1 MTEAN
6 EIQPTPG
13 PKPLQGVGGWL
24 LLFVIGT
31 FANVIFNLVILL
43 QGGQQSMGA
52 NIMVYNPLQL
62 ALLAILALVTGV
74 ALLTMRNS
82 NAVLIARVFLGF
94 YLVSNILVAFFGLKA
109 PSGYYIIDREG
120 LIVKS
125 IMQAVLVNLVW
136 QLYFSRSKR
145 VKATYPPA
153 TTTGLA
159 APAASAGNSLW
170 GLFDRN
176 TFGIGYFVGI
186 AFFLAMM
193 VSNLLWFLAQPILW
207 SFPFQ
212 FPPASYFFV
221 YRTPVLLLEA
231 LLLVVLLRVFRNDWL
246 IATAMGLGTMI
257 LGFLSRLAFSGTAFG
272 SMHVGGGFDLPLL
285 LNGFMW
291 SFFLVLGVA
300 IALRTWGRKWWSMII
315 GVAAGGLASD
325 LIGQLLYLLTRENFR
340 FDFTTI
346 PMDAIDGIVVG
357 SILYLG
363 LMLHL
368 GEKESYLTGI
378 RTDRVMDA
386 PPELPELF
394 LAAQR
399 DAHIQTRKSS

>member
-1 MTEAN
+1 MTETN
-6 EIQPTPG
+6 EIKPG
-13 PKPLQGVGGWL
+13 PGAKPLQGVGGWL
-24 LLFVIGT
+24 LLFVVGT

-43 QGGQQSMGA
+43 QGGQQSLGA
-52 NIMVYNPLQL
+52 NVMVYNPAQL

-125 IMQAVLVNLVW
+125 IMQAVLVNIIW
-136 QLYFSRSKR
+136 QLYFSRSQR
-145 VKATYPPA
+145 VKATYAPA
-153 TTTGLA
+153 TTAGLA

-176 TFGIGYFVGI
+176 TFGIGYFVGA

-193 VSNLLWFLAQPILW
+193 VSSLLWFLATPMLW
-207 SFPFQ
+207 SFPFE
-212 FPPASYFFV
+212 FPPASYFLLF
-221 YRTPVLLLEA
+221 RAPVLLLEA
-231 LLLVVLLRVFRNDWL
+231 LLLVVLLRVLRNDWL
-246 IATAMGLGTMI
+246 IATAMGLGTMV
-257 LGFLSRLAFSGTAFG
+257 LGYLSRLAFSGATFG
-272 SMHVGGGFDLPLL
+272 SMHVGGGFDLPSM

-300 IALRTWGRKWWSMII
+300 IALRTWGLKWWSMII

-325 LIGQLLYLLTRENFR
+325 LIGQLLYLLTHENSR
-340 FDFTTI
+340 FDLPAI
-346 PMDAIDGIVVG
+346 PMDVIDGIAVG
-357 SILYLG
+357 LILFLG
-363 LMLHL
+363 FKLHL
-368 GEKESYLTGI
+368 GQK
-378 RTDRVMDA
+378 RTSA
-386 PPELPELF
+386 
-394 LAAQR
+394 
-399 DAHIQTRKSS
+399 